1 MDLLPQRARATS
13 TNVRLIVLCLSGVSG
28 KLAVVL
34 VVLESIIALV
44 LFKNKLPTVVSAAPI
59 FSIVA
64 SVTLMH
70 ALWIASLAD
79 GELGIHAVR
88 PVVLALKAGQD
99 QLSSRQRL
107 AEPPANPSLIVSF
120 VTLNLALSIAN

>member
-1 MDLLPQRARATS
+1 
-13 TNVRLIVLCLSGVSG
+13 VSG